1 MHDIYLFFH
10 ACAWVFRRVVHLRT
24 PQNCGWCC
32 TPRRTNMEPQ
42 NKPFEKEHLPSLH
55 FQSFFQD
62 LSLDSHHMMF
72 YLHGLTTS
80 HLALKPPGKTAIP
93 GELRLCLL
101 FFGRTFDSNLF
112 PNLVALHHRQLEQIC
127 RMATQK
133 KWEAQR
139 ALSNQAKQDEIVNYE
154 LYISEIISDIIS
166 YYIIIILYHIILYQS
181 HQIISYHII
190 LYVKYVDIWYL

>member
-1 MHDIYLFFH
+1 MQVSCCPCTTYISFY
-10 ACAWVFRRVVHLRT
+10 ACACL
-24 PQNCGWCC
+24 QACGSSTDSAELWMFWCC

-80 HLALKPPGKTAIP
+80 HLALKPPGTTAIP

-112 PNLVALHHRQLEQIC
+112 SNLVALHHRQLEQIC
-127 RMATQK
+127 RMATPK
-133 KWEAQR
+133 KREAR
-139 ALSNQAKQDEIVNYE
+139 RTLSNQAKQVYCDII
-154 LYISEIISDIIS
+154 LYYIILRSYHIISDHIIS
-166 YYIIIILYHIILYQS
+166 YYT
-181 HQIISYHII
+181 
-190 LYVKYVDIWYL
+190 